1 MNRNWTD
8 LLRRDIRIP
17 PWCAVGV
24 LIVSLGLIVAP
35 YWQASARRA
44 AQWRAETRRSPSHL
58 ADYRFFDASTLH
70 SLQQAN
76 EQLIEHL
83 SSNNPSGAVARNELA
98 CIYAIQGNEKHAAV
112 LFREALAAHKKMLGE
127 NHDDTQII
135 QHNLA
140 ALVPD

>member
-1 MNRNWTD
+1 
-8 LLRRDIRIP
+8 
-17 PWCAVGV
+17 
-24 LIVSLGLIVAP
+24 
-35 YWQASARRA
+35 
-44 AQWRAETRRSPSHL
+44 L